1 MARIPKQLIRTP
13 AFKQEADKAF
23 HEVYSDEPES
33 VTKSGK
39 TGKQKQSMM
48 TAISLSKA
56 KSALKRE
63 K

>member
-1 MARIPKQLIRTP
+1 MRTP

-23 HEVYSDEPES
+23 HEVYEDEPES

-39 TGKQKQSMM
+39 TGKDKQAMM
-48 TAISLSKA
+48 VAISLSKS